1 MAHMAFSKQDCYA
14 SITSV
19 HPRSWSPGKSPISA
33 STQSGICIQVF
44 RLWRSEDNFL
54 EWILCFFLSF
64 FVSFL
69 YLPFISF
76 FLSAFIWYLGF
87 ISGTVIRYTD
97 QRSTV
102 GEIQLTAPNCDSSFQ
117 EVKAGAQAAVT
128 SYPQSRT
135 ERINVSVLPIAFI

>member
-1 MAHMAFSKQDCYA
+1 MRLAHMAFSKPGCWA

-19 HPRSWSPGKSPISA
+19 HPGSWSPGKSPISA

-69 YLPFISF
+69 FLPFISF
-76 FLSAFIWYLGF
+76 FLSAFIWYLSF

-97 QRSTV
+97 QSTV

-117 EVKAGAQAAVT
+117 EVKAGAVT

-135 ERINVSVLPIAFI
+135 ERINVSMLPIAFI